1 MRLSAAESAAWTSPV
16 HIELR
21 RVSKKYDKT
30 KALDDVSL
38 QLPPGRIVAL
48 IGLNGA
54 GKTTLLRCLG
64 AIVAPSGGEVL
75 YDDQPFLRS
84 RIDLRRRLMLL
95 PDFPALY
102 GHMSALEHIALMARI
117 YERDPRTLDAALLKV
132 FGELDLLPLAEAP
145 IGRLSR
151 GQIYKVALAA
161 LVLINPELWLLDE
174 PFASGLDP
182 QGLAM
187 LKDYARAAAKSGAT
201 VIYSTQILE
210 IAERFADQLCVIDR
224 GQLRQIYTRADL
236 DTMPATGPDSLETRL
251 RQFREVQPRP

>member
-1 MRLSAAESAAWTSPV
+1 MHL
-16 HIELR
+16 ELK
-21 RVSKKYDKT
+21 RVTKKYGST
-30 KALDDVSL
+30 LALDDVSL
-38 QLPPGRIVAL
+38 DLAPGQIVAL

-64 AIVAPSGGEVL
+64 AIVGPTRGEVL
-75 YDDQPFLRS
+75 YDGQPFLRS

-102 GHMSALEHIALMARI
+102 GHMSALEHISLMARI
-117 YERDPRTLDAALLKV
+117 YDRDPRTLEEPLLRV
-132 FGELDLLPLAEAP
+132 LGELDLLPLAEAP

-161 LVLINPELWLLDE
+161 LVLINPEIWLLDE

-201 VIYSTQILE
+201 VLYSTQILE
-210 IAERFADQLCVIDR
+210 IAERFADRLCVIDHGR
-224 GQLRQIYTRADL
+224 FRHIYTRADL
-236 DTMPATGPDSLETRL
+236 DAMPATGPDSLESRL
-251 RQFREVQPRP
+251 RQFREVQPQP